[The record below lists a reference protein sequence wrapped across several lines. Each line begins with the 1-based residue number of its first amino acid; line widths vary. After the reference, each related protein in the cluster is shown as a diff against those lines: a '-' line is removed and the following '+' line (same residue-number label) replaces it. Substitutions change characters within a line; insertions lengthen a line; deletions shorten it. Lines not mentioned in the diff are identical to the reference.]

1 VKTITSEQHALTI
14 NSNTVIGLFSML
26 IGGIVLYMVTSGM
39 GQVKATANDI
49 KEVKTVLPFMQRAI
63 DQTQADVK
71 ESHRELKG
79 DIKEIQMEQ
88 KKVREDLLNKQKP

>member
-1 VKTITSEQHALTI
+1 MRTVPEKTFTI

-26 IGGIVLYMVTSGM
+26 IGGIVLYMVTTGM
-39 GQVKATANDI
+39 GQVKATANDV

-79 DIKEIQMEQ
+79 DIKEIQIEQ
-88 KKVREDLLNKQKP
+88 KKVREELMDHRKP